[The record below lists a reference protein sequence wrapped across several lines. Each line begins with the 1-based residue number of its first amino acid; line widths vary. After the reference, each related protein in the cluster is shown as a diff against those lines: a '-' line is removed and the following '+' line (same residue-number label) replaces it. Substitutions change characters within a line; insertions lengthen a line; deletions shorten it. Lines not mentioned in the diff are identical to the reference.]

1 MSLGFQRIETA
12 TVVSGTNVF
21 SISFGELM
29 DRLPMWSIY
38 PVTLALAMLAI
49 EAGYLLGKRWQRR
62 SHVSKEGAV
71 GAMTGSTLGLLAFLL
86 AFITGLAVNRF
97 DNRRSLVVEEA
108 NAIGTTYLRA
118 GFLDETAR
126 DQSRDLLREYVQ
138 IRLDAPD
145 SSELE
150 SVIVRSEEIQN
161 ELWTTAEIIARDNM
175 DSPVIATY
183 IETLN
188 QMIDLHAKRVIAI
201 TSSRIPGSIWTG
213 IYIVAGLS
221 MVLVGMLSSFGE
233 RPNWLATILLALVF
247 AAVLTLIV
255 DLDRPEQGLLTVSQ
269 QALLDLQAQIGAW
282 SP

>member
-1 MSLGFQRIETA
+1 MSI
-12 TVVSGTNVF
+12 
-21 SISFGELM
+21 ISFSELL

-49 EAGYLLGKRWQRR
+49 EAGFLLGKRWQRR

-86 AFITGLAVNRF
+86 AFITGIAVNRF
-97 DNRRSLVVEEA
+97 DNRRFLVVEEA

-118 GFLDETAR
+118 GFLDETTR
-126 DQSRDLLREYVQ
+126 DKSRDLLREYVQ
-138 IRLDAPD
+138 IRVDAPD
-145 SSELE
+145 SGDLE
-150 SVIVRSEEIQN
+150 GVIRRSEEIQD
-161 ELWTTAEIIARDNM
+161 ELWTATEMIARDNM

-188 QMIDLHAKRVIAI
+188 QMIDLHAKRVVAI
-201 TSSRIPGSIWTG
+201 TSSRIPGTIWTG
-213 IYIVAGLS
+213 IYVVAGLT

-247 AAVLTLIV
+247 AAVMTLIV

-269 QALLDLQAQIGAW
+269 QALLNLQAQIGAW

>member
-1 MSLGFQRIETA
+1 MNVMSPISPPSLKNYA
-12 TVVSGTNVF
+12 WL
-21 SISFGELM
+21 SICA
-29 DRLPMWSIY
+29 
-38 PVTLALAMLAI
+38 ALATI
-49 EAGYLLGKRWQRR
+49 LLKGIAWW
-62 SHVSKEGAV
+62 
-71 GAMTGSTLGLLAFLL
+71 MTGSVGLLSDALESVVNLAGDLL
-86 AFITGLAVNRF
+86 LIEQK
-97 DNRRSLVVEEA
+97 S
-108 NAIGTTYLRA
+108 

-126 DQSRDLLREYVQ
+126 DHSRDLLREYVQ

>member
-1 MSLGFQRIETA
+1 MSI
-12 TVVSGTNVF
+12 
-21 SISFGELM
+21 ISFSELM
-29 DRLPMWSIY
+29 DRLPIWSIY
-38 PVTLALAMLAI
+38 PVTLGLAMLAI
-49 EAGYLLGKRWQRR
+49 EAGFLLGKRWQRR

-97 DNRRSLVVEEA
+97 DNRRLLVVEEA

-118 GFLDETAR
+118 GFLDESAR
-126 DQSRDLLREYVQ
+126 EATRDLLREYVQ
-138 IRLDAPD
+138 IRVDAPD
-145 SSELE
+145 SGDLE
-150 SVIVRSEEIQN
+150 SVIVRSEEIHDQ
-161 ELWTTAEIIARDNM
+161 LWTTTEMIARDHM
-175 DSPVIATY
+175 ESPVIATY

-201 TSSRIPGSIWTG
+201 TSSRIPGSIWFG
-213 IYIVAGLS
+213 VYVVAGLT

-269 QALLDLQAQIGAW
+269 QALLNLQAQIGAW